1 MPTLNEIPKNYSDFI
16 KKIQLDSKSQF
27 PLIDFDDKK
36 FIILNEG
43 EYNLFLKE
51 NKEKEINYSIEQKS
65 NFINKNKFEKKPNFE
80 FDIEN
85 LVDENNQENLKKKE
99 KIDEEIEKFVNK
111 ITELKEKT
119 NKDLEKKK
127 KKFIEDIRKEIY
139 DDKKF
144 NNFIEEENFKKI
156 AEHISV
162 IPTPPKITDKY
173 FIQENKAPEKCN
185 YCENKV
191 TNIFVKC
198 DKCKFYICQDCYQI
212 LSTTF
217 FHQHPLIIER
227 NNEVEKPFDSKNENT
242 AKELNAKSKDNIKK
256 IEIKMKN
263 TGTNVWEKGKI
274 VLCGCD
280 SNKKRYNLDFPETEL
295 RKKTKPNET
304 GIFKFEI
311 PWEQCSNSRTEIV
324 LQLKHSEYDVFFG
337 SEVKI
342 IAIK

>member
-16 KKIQLDSKSQF
+16 KKIKLDSKSQF

-43 EYNLFLKE
+43 EYKLFLEE
-51 NKEKEINYSIEQKS
+51 NKKKEINYSIEQKS
-65 NFINKNKFEKKPNFE
+65 NYINKNNFQKKS
-80 FDIEN
+80 FDLEN
-85 LVDENNQENLKKKE
+85 LINENNQEKKE
-99 KIDEEIEKFVNK
+99 KIDQEIQKFVNK
-111 ITELKEKT
+111 ILELKEKT
-119 NKDLEKKK
+119 KIDLEKKK
-127 KKFIEDIRKEIY
+127 NKFIYDIKKEIY
-139 DDKKF
+139 DEKKF

-162 IPTPPKITDKY
+162 IPTPPKITDEY
-173 FIQENKAPEKCN
+173 FIQKNKKPENCN

-198 DKCKFYICQDCYQI
+198 EKCKFYICQDCYQI

-227 NNEVEKPFDSKNENT
+227 NDKVVKPFDSFNENS
-242 AKELNAKSKDNIKK
+242 AKELTVKSKDGKK
-256 IEIKMKN
+256 IDIKMKN

-274 VLCGCD
+274 VLCGREI
-280 SNKKRYNLDFPETEL
+280 NKEKYNLDFPETDL
-295 RKKTKPNET
+295 KKKTKENET

-311 PWEQCSNSRTEIV
+311 PWEQCTNSRTEIV

>member
-16 KKIQLDSKSQF
+16 KKIKLDSKSQF

-43 EYNLFLKE
+43 EYKLFLEE
-51 NKEKEINYSIEQKS
+51 NKKNEINYSIEQKS
-65 NFINKNKFEKKPNFE
+65 NYINKNNFQKKS
-80 FDIEN
+80 FDLEN
-85 LVDENNQENLKKKE
+85 LINENNQEKKE
-99 KIDEEIEKFVNK
+99 KIDEEIQKFVNK
-111 ITELKEKT
+111 ILELKEKT
-119 NKDLEKKK
+119 KIDLEKKK
-127 KKFIEDIRKEIY
+127 KKFIDDIKKEIY
-139 DDKKF
+139 DEKKF

-156 AEHISV
+156 SEHISV
-162 IPTPPKITDKY
+162 IPTPPKITDEY
-173 FIQENKAPEKCN
+173 FIQENKKPENCN

-198 DKCKFYICQDCYQI
+198 EKCKFYICQDCYQI

-227 NNEVEKPFDSKNENT
+227 NDKVVKPFDSFNENSP
-242 AKELNAKSKDNIKK
+242 KELTVKSKDAKK
-256 IEIKMKN
+256 IDIKMKN

-274 VLCGCD
+274 VLCGREI
-280 SNKKRYNLDFPETEL
+280 NKEKYNLDFPETDL
-295 RKKTKPNET
+295 KKRTKENET
-304 GIFKFEI
+304 GFFKFEI
-311 PWEQCSNSRTEIV
+311 PWEQCTNTRTEIV